1 MLTSKLLVIIYC
13 LCQLTLAQ
21 LTDSSMCQYA
31 YGNWT
36 DCINYS
42 QSRTVNCLCDGVSSD
57 LTKCNRTL
65 PVTLQACECRWKWSK
80 WSKCTAECGGGNTT
94 RVPQCFCNDVFT
106 DDAKCDVAFY
116 FGRETVTCNE
126 YYCGAV
132 PALNKLYWIQSNVED
147 WPIDNAAFNC
157 SKGFDP
163 EDSPKDFTYY
173 DILADP
179 HPSSHLHPE
188 WHLLAKEWITSSL
201 NLANGVNFPLDAQK
215 LILLV
220 GDILEQ
226 CAGWPEEELPQIYTF
241 KEKLG
246 RLNNNIGGLDNVDS
260 QLSFVLGG
268 GNQNHGESESRI
280 TMILAIAIPLIAL
293 VIVAVAITLLVW
305 YVSRKTE
312 VVKEKFESEDE
323 DEPLKSVDTMANNT
337 TGEAV
342 VGLDHQNPVSPDG
355 DLSDSAEH

>member
-1 MLTSKLLVIIYC
+1 MVT
-13 LCQLTLAQ
+13 
-21 LTDSSMCQYA
+21 
-31 YGNWT
+31 
-36 DCINYS
+36 
-42 QSRTVNCLCDGVSSD
+42 CLCDGIKSEME
-57 LTKCNRTL
+57 KCNYTK
-65 PVTLQACECRWKWSK
+65 PVVQQDCECKWRWARWSRC
-80 WSKCTAECGGGNTT
+80 SSECGGGNTT
-94 RVPQCFCNDVFT
+94 RIPECHCNNELSQDS
-106 DDAKCDVAFY
+106 KCDNNFY
-116 FGRETVTCNE
+116 FAREVVSCNE
-126 YYCGAV
+126 YDCGNV
-132 PALNKLYWIQSNVED
+132 PALNKLYWSSTAPEN
-147 WPIDNAAFNC
+147 WPIVNEKFNC

-163 EDSPKDFTYY
+163 EDSPKDLTYY

-226 CAGWPEEELPQIYTF
+226 CTGWPEEELPQIYTF

-246 RLNNNIGGLDNVDS
+246 RLNNNIGGLDNVDT

-280 TMILAIAIPLIAL
+280 TIILAIAIPLIAL
-293 VIVAVAITLLVW
+293 LIVAVAITMLVW

-312 VVKEKFESEDE
+312 TVKEKFESEDE
-323 DEPLKSVDTMANNT
+323 DEPLKSVDTMANNP